1 MAKNIVAF
9 DVETTGLSFKDD
21 YIIQLSA
28 VKFDTDFNELGVFN
42 HYIMPYAK
50 TWNISD
56 EAFGKHGLSKEFI
69 AENGE
74 YLADVGLDF
83 LAFIDG
89 CDLLSYNGKGFDVKM
104 LLKDLRSV
112 GLNLDISKVF
122 YDAFLLEAKL
132 NPRTLETVYKRYTGQ
147 DMTNSHNALFDVY
160 ATIEVFKHQLKAYAE
175 QNVTL
180 DDIMGFD
187 ESRIFSVDNIITK
200 VDDKIV
206 FAIGKYKG
214 REFMDVARSDV
225 GYIKWIMTNDDFDI
239 TTKQTLREYYKL
251 HR

>member
-1 MAKNIVAF
+1 MSKHIVAF

-28 VKFDTDFNELGVFN
+28 VKFDTDFNELDVFN
-42 HYIMPYAK
+42 HYIVPYAK
-50 TWNISD
+50 NWSISE
-56 EAFGKHGLSKEFI
+56 EAFGKHGLTKDFI

-74 YLADVGLDF
+74 FLINVASDF

-112 GLNLDISKVF
+112 GLNLDINKVF

-132 NPRTLETVYKRYTGQ
+132 HPRTLDAVYKKYTGKNI
-147 DMTNSHNALFDVY
+147 DNAHNALFDVY
-160 ATIEVFKHQLKAYAE
+160 ATIEVFKHQLQE
-175 QNVTL
+175 FESQDVTL
-180 DDIMGFD
+180 DDIMNFN

-214 REFMDVARSDV
+214 REFMDVARTDV
-225 GYIKWIMTNDDFDI
+225 SYIKWVMTNDDFDI
-239 TTKQTLREYYKL
+239 TTKQTLREYYAKN
-251 HR
+251 R